1 MLLEG
6 WRNFFSPENNLFHA
20 RGIGLFCS
28 CFLLLLLHKWQ
39 FVKKWQIKAN
49 CCGTK
54 IHLFFNFLVMLKLL
68 KKNILSNRLKKNIL
82 SLLHF
87 ESSSTPSFFFQH
99 ILNIEINNEIINR
112 FRQWRKTPN
121 CNVVFFIFLL
131 HASPYT
137 HIMYTICLNDK
148 PLGKKNTREYN
159 CTLFKYILKAKYN
172 RGGAQF

>member
-1 MLLEG
+1 ML
-6 WRNFFSPENNLFHA
+6 RDKNTSFFFF
-20 RGIGLFCS
+20 FC
-28 CFLLLLLHKWQ
+28 H
-39 FVKKWQIKAN
+39 VKIAKEKHYKQPI
-49 CCGTK
+49 
-54 IHLFFNFLVMLKLL
+54 
-68 KKNILSNRLKKNIL
+68 KKNIL

-87 ESSSTPSFFFQH
+87 ESSSTPYFFFQH

-112 FRQWRKTPN
+112 FRQWPKTPN

-159 CTLFKYILKAKYN
+159 CTLFKYILKQNTIGVEHSFNGCYICTETLN
-172 RGGAQF
+172 DCTETLN